1 MIIDNI
7 SLRRLQP
14 KDCTEEYLSW
24 VTDESNRRFITTLK
38 TINTISDL
46 KNSTIPRLSNPLISI
61 VGIFYNQ
68 KHIGNIQ
75 ARTISTNECVIS
87 ILIGAKEL
95 RGKGIAKHA
104 INQFLNTSAFLPIC
118 SQLITFYAVI
128 DEKNTAS
135 QNLFLST
142 GFKRQNFSTW
152 PEQIEKDKNNTLL
165 FSMRKQYN
173 DLG

>member
-1 MIIDNI
+1 M
-7 SLRRLQP
+7 
-14 KDCTEEYLSW
+14 
-24 VTDESNRRFITTLK
+24 
-38 TINTISDL
+38 
-46 KNSTIPRLSNPLISI
+46 
-61 VGIFYNQ
+61 
-68 KHIGNIQ
+68 
-75 ARTISTNECVIS
+75 
-87 ILIGAKEL
+87 IGAKEL